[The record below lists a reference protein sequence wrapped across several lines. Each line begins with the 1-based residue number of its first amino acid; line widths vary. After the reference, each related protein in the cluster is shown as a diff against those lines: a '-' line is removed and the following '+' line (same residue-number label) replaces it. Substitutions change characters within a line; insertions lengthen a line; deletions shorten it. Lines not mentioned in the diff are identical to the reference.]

1 MNVALEIRDLT
12 YEYADGHRVLN
23 KVSLKLHKAE
33 TLVIFGPNGS
43 GKTTLLLHMNGILI
57 GQGFI
62 QVGNLEMSKQN
73 LAVIRRKVGIVFQ
86 DADEQLFMPTVL
98 EDVIFGLLNLGWTES
113 EARNYAQEILHQ
125 VGVEADLFQRAP
137 YHLSAGEKRRVALAG
152 VPAINPELLL
162 LDEPTTSLDPPGQRN
177 LLQLLQSL
185 KQPMI
190 IATHDI
196 NFARALSQRAIFL

>member
-12 YEYADGHRVLN
+12 YQYADGHRVLN

-73 LAVIRRKVGIVFQ
+73 LAVIRRKVGIVSQ

-98 EDVIFGLLNLGWTES
+98 EDVIF
-113 EARNYAQEILHQ
+113 
-125 VGVEADLFQRAP
+125 DF
-137 YHLSAGEKRRVALAG
+137 
-152 VPAINPELLL
+152 
-162 LDEPTTSLDPPGQRN
+162 
-177 LLQLLQSL
+177 
-185 KQPMI
+185 
-190 IATHDI
+190 
-196 NFARALSQRAIFL
+196 